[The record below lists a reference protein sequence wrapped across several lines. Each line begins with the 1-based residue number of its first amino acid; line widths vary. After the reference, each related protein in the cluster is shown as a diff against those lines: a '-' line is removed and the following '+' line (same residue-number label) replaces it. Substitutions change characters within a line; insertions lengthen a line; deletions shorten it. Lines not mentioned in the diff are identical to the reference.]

1 MTEKTEKQALYRA
14 LKRKALGETV
24 TETQE
29 EYGLEEGEAVL
40 KKRKVTTKEIP
51 PDLTA
56 VKILLEGNTESLS
69 DLTDAELYALKEK
82 LEAEL
87 KLNEKGEK

>member
-1 MTEKTEKQALYRA
+1 MSENTEKQALYRA

-29 EYGLEEGEAVL
+29 EYGFEEGEAVL
-40 KKRKVTTKEIP
+40 KKRKVTVKEIP

-56 VKILLEGNTESLS
+56 VKILLEGNAESLS
-69 DLTDAELYALKEK
+69 DLTDAQLYALKEK

-87 KLNEKGEK
+87 GLTEKGEK

>member
-1 MTEKTEKQALYRA
+1 MKGESEKQALLHA
-14 LKRKALGETV
+14 LKRKAFGETV

-29 EYGLEEGEAVL
+29 EYGFEEGEAVL

-56 VKILLEGNTESLS
+56 VKLLLEGNTESLS
-69 DLTDAELYALKEK
+69 ALTDAELLALKEK

-87 KLNEKGEK
+87 ALP

>member
-1 MTEKTEKQALYRA
+1 MTDSAEKQALYRA

-29 EYGLEEGEAVL
+29 EYGFEEGEAVL
-40 KKRKVTTKEIP
+40 KKRKVVVKEIP

-56 VKILLEGNTESLS
+56 VKLLLEGQEASLTEM
-69 DLTDAELYALKEK
+69 TDAELTALKER
-82 LEAEL
+82 LVAEL
-87 KLNEKGEK
+87 STP

>member
-1 MTEKTEKQALYRA
+1 MTDSAEKQALYRA

-29 EYGLEEGEAVL
+29 EYGFEEGEAVL
-40 KKRKVTTKEIP
+40 KKRKVVTKEIP

-56 VKILLEGNTESLS
+56 VKLLLEGQEASLTEM
-69 DLTDAELYALKEK
+69 TDAELTALKER
-82 LEAEL
+82 LVAEL
-87 KLNEKGEK
+87 STP